1 MPTLA
6 VFIDGESFALECRRT
21 HHAQPDYAALAR
33 LIARRWNHALG
44 PVFFYSCRSQ
54 NPAVQERQRRFW
66 AAQQAK
72 GITLKFGRMEPNH
85 QGGGYRQKEV
95 DVMIAC
101 DLLAG
106 AFHKSFDRAALV
118 SGDTD
123 FGYVIERAA
132 ELGLEVGWVYLPTQT
147 HLDRLRDLVPP
158 ERRLLI
164 DSKTF
169 RLISERAPV
178 TYPHRGA
185 R

>member
-21 HHAQPDYAALAR
+21 HSAQPDYRALAR
-33 LIARRWNHALG
+33 LIARRWNHTLG
-44 PVFFYSCRSQ
+44 PVYFYSCESR
-54 NPAVQERQRRFW
+54 NPAVQERQQRFW
-66 AAQQAK
+66 RAQEAK

-85 QGGGYRQKEV
+85 SGGGYRQKEV

-101 DLLAG
+101 DLLTG

-123 FGYVIERAA
+123 FGYAIERAT
-132 ELGLEVGWVYLPTQT
+132 ELGLEVGWVCLPSQE
-147 HLDRLRDLVPP
+147 HVDRLKELVPSD
-158 ERRLLI
+158 RRLVI

-169 RLISERAPV
+169 RLIREHAPAQ
-178 TYPHRGA
+178 YPHRQ
-185 R
+185 RR

>member
-1 MPTLA
+1 MPSLA

-21 HHAQPDYAALAR
+21 HSAQPDYRELAR
-33 LIARRWNHALG
+33 LIARRWHHTLG
-44 PVFFYSCRSQ
+44 PIYFYSCQSQ
-54 NPAVQERQRRFW
+54 NPAVQERQQRFW
-66 AAQQAK
+66 AAQEAK

-85 QGGGYRQKEV
+85 HGGGYRQKEV

-101 DLLAG
+101 DLLTG
-106 AFHKSFDRAALV
+106 AFHRSFDRAALV

-123 FGYVIERAA
+123 FGYAIERAT
-132 ELGLEVGWVYLPTQT
+132 ELGLEVGWVYLPSQS
-147 HLDRLRDLVPP
+147 HVDRLKHLVPA

-178 TYPHRGA
+178 KYPYGRA